1 MLSSHNSWRECG
13 SHRWTSIRLI
23 GSLFCKRL
31 SQSLSLSL
39 SVLHNPVTFSWA
51 SVPRSSVYP
60 HCSTVCSLALNM
72 CGWLLMKMK
81 IMMMMMTTTIRWE
94 CASCKSSKEAD
105 RKSTEKGET
114 AEWPKVIAESPVK
127 FCGDLGEAEE
137 MWGPC
142 MLSKPKID
150 QHPNGHTFFCWTSWI
165 FSCCSHRQKS
175 RWIPWALRIFFPGC
189 WLALLNP
196 QI

>member
-1 MLSSHNSWRECG
+1 MSTLTAALSALW
-13 SHRWTSIRLI
+13 
-23 GSLFCKRL
+23 
-31 SQSLSLSL
+31 
-39 SVLHNPVTFSWA
+39 P
-51 SVPRSSVYP
+51 
-60 HCSTVCSLALNM
+60 LNM

-81 IMMMMMTTTIRWE
+81 KMMMTTTTIRWE

-150 QHPNGHTFFCWTSWI
+150 QHPNGRTFFCWTSWI

-175 RWIPWALRIFFPGC
+175 RRIPWALRFFFFFRLLVG
-189 WLALLNP
+189 LAKSTNLKNRLWP
-196 QI
+196 